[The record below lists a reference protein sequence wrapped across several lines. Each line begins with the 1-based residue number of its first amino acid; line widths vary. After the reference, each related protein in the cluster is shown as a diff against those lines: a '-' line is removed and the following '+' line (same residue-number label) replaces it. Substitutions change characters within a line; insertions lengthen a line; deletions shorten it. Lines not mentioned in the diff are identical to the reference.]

1 MMNCEEISDLLPAYV
16 LGALE
21 PDEVEAIEE
30 HLRAGREHD
39 EELVEL
45 RTTVFALDRYSDELS
60 AGAIG
65 APVGGRIEAVSGA
78 ADREA
83 PETASKKRASAW
95 LPAAP
100 GWGIAAIAA
109 GVLLLFGAG
118 WVAGQ
123 LLAGEG
129 GETYAYAIEGED
141 GAFMEVLGDTAS
153 DSVTVTMAGLQRLE
167 DRSYQVWAIRGG
179 EWVSIGVC
187 NTNAEGRWVGDFDF
201 SLRTGERVALTVEPR
216 GGSDMPTSDPVLIST
231 H

>member
-1 MMNCEEISDLLPAYV
+1 MMNCEEISELLPAYV

-60 AGAIG
+60 PGAIG
-65 APVGGRIEAVSGA
+65 APVGGRIEASGTA
-78 ADREA
+78 PREA
-83 PETASKKRASAW
+83 PETASRKRSGGSFLGA
-95 LPAAP
+95 PA
-100 GWGIAAIAA
+100 WGIAAIAA

-167 DRSYQVWAIRGG
+167 DRSYQVWAIRDG

-187 NTNAEGRWVGDFDF
+187 NTNAEGRWVGDFEF

-216 GGSDMPTSDPVLIST
+216 GGSEMPTSDPVLIST
-231 H
+231 Y